1 MSRPMS
7 RRTAAKLLLAA
18 PAALAMP
25 VPGSAAA
32 ASTTPRPS
40 RPLSAAERRQL
51 DKSVAQLRAAAG
63 KIRELTIPIG
73 TEPAFVFRPL
83 LSKE

>member
-18 PAALAMP
+18 PAAI
-25 VPGSAAA
+25 AAPA
-32 ASTTPRPS
+32 LLGEPPTTPAKS
-40 RPLSAAERRQL
+40 RGLSAAERRQL
-51 DKSVAQLRAAAG
+51 DRSVGQLRGAAA
-63 KIRELTIPIG
+63 KIRAMKIPIG

-83 LSKE
+83 PPKK

>member
-18 PAALAMP
+18 PAAI
-25 VPGSAAA
+25 AAPA
-32 ASTTPRPS
+32 LVLGKPDPAPARARALT
-40 RPLSAAERRQL
+40 AAEKRQL
-51 DKSVAQLRAAAG
+51 DKSIGQLRGAAE
-63 KIRELTIPIG
+63 KIRKLDIPIG

-83 LSKE
+83 LAKK